1 MSTTKIN
8 QSHPLRRAGST
19 RVSRL
24 LKALSPDYFKLDDR
38 SVQDLVVAT
47 HRYANLLN
55 WFDADDRPDGSW
67 ACFWETETLTYL
79 AVLSALDLEQLRQQY
94 DEADRELGLLLESSG
109 PDEPAQEAQAYRTLI
124 GLLRQMALDLE
135 KTYRK
140 LGAIRH
146 PLQRY
151 VLELIRK
158 ANRQDTEELSSSLD
172 LLIGLNKAFDND
184 LNIED
189 YTSFIESD
197 GRWGLPDR
205 AAYGRITALAPT
217 AYPRERLRSIF
228 VKLYQ
233 AYAALKQRGQQ
244 AFDQEL
250 ARMEKPQSEEYR
262 LVQPHVSLYL
272 AFLQLFRYA
281 QESLNGLV
289 RKQLDFY
296 YEQVLALRP
305 APARPDS
312 VYLIFTLAKNFDP
325 QKIDGGAQLLGGKDA
340 QGRPLLYETVSD
352 WVVSQAK
359 LEEVK
364 SFYLPKSIY
373 SFNYDPYTPFT
384 EDTRTLIGQSYPLP
398 LPAAGVRPFSDGREI
413 PEEEVGFVIASPQLL
428 LQEGRRAVK
437 VEIPDVSAYF
447 IRERL
452 DVYLSTAEGWTKQP
466 LHHRDYDTTSTGY
479 ITSGNGWPDNLQDEG
494 EFAMQVVGGTANL
507 FLFLPKDFPS
517 VVQFGEMISW
527 PAIKI
532 VLKKGEL
539 RNLDGGG
546 YQLLPKLST
555 SRKITISVRV
565 EGVSKNLILQTD
577 QGIFNGTQQLMPFGP
592 TVLKGS
598 RFYVGFGEAFY
609 KKLGMV
615 SLRPNW
621 LEPLGDINTYYR
633 DYNGHT
639 ASSIIDVEILKN
651 SEWKLIKTVDS
662 LTFNNEEEEP
672 SLLFTLTPSERERES
687 LPDVVQYDSSVK
699 RGFLRWTFKGELLH
713 QEYARILALKSI
725 DAANKDANASII
737 RGIIAELEEIGEDDP
752 LARDVLNGLLST
764 TAGNLPNP
772 PYTPT
777 FNSIEL
783 DYYSDGQE
791 MEGGV
796 DQFFYLHP
804 FGGYEQVRGEDA
816 FAKTTL
822 FKDFTAYKGELETGG
837 LQTSKPT
844 TQGYLYLGFSQLE
857 GNANLSLLVQT
868 VEGSEKRPELDAPE
882 LIWWYLRA
890 HNDWAEIPI
899 DKILLDST
907 NGFTRSGLVQLAIP
921 EDLSSEGNTLLNPA
935 LKWLRVTAIENQ
947 NPERRTAALP
957 DLAYLHAQVIEAKYV
972 SEDGAAHSFIES
984 GLPAGSISKLA
995 ISQSAVKKVE
1005 QPFAS
1010 FNGRRRESEGEGM
1023 DFYQRVSERLR
1034 HRDRAVTV
1042 WDYEHLLLEAFPTV
1056 AAAKCISH
1064 TQYRVQ
1070 PASELA
1076 PGQVAVAVIPDQNKR
1091 AGAARNQPRF
1101 PKGDLDDM
1109 RDFLLERATL
1119 FLGAPAPE
1127 KEPLLHVTNAQ
1138 YEPIKV
1144 EVRVKFRHGAD
1155 IAFSKIQLDKDLRHF
1170 LSPWLQEG
1178 GKPPAFNVVLRRS
1191 GLIRFMEELSYVDYV
1206 DVDSLKLNG
1215 DVSAQEYLN
1224 PGAAHGIL
1232 CSANEHTILHIP

>member
-325 QKIDGGAQLLGGKDA
+325 QKIDSGAQLLGGKDT

-413 PEEEVGFVIASPQLL
+413 PEEEAGFVIASPQLL
-428 LQEGRRAVK
+428 LQEGRRLIVVSFENIQGPLDTDILK
-437 VEIPDVSAYF
+437 VA
-447 IRERL
+447 
-452 DVYLSTAEGWTKQP
+452 LSGKEGWIPIVNPTVAAFDLSSVDVNVSNTLP
-466 LHHRDYDTTSTGY
+466 TIPADTPDEAMFGWIPEAPAVATGLY
-479 ITSGNGWPDNLQDEG
+479 NARLVIY
-494 EFAMQVVGGTANL
+494 
-507 FLFLPKDFPS
+507 LPKDFEPVEAS
-517 VVQFGEMISW
+517 PALGMTHW
-527 PAIKI
+527 PALKI
-532 VLKKGEL
+532 TLKPEQLKRIGSDYSTL
-539 RNLDGGG
+539 VSSLD
-546 YQLLPKLST
+546 T
-555 SRKITISVRV
+555 NRKITIGVRA
-565 EGVSKNLILQTD
+565 EGVSKNLVLQTD

-609 KKLGMV
+609 KKLEWLR
-615 SLRPNW
+615 LRPNW
-621 LEPLGDINTYYR
+621 LEPKTADDIGTHYANYNDGLDGDGNPINLLPISRAINIDILSGNEFKPLG
-633 DYNGHT
+633 
-639 ASSIIDVEILKN
+639 
-651 SEWKLIKTVDS
+651 
-662 LTFNNEEEEP
+662 LTGEGDEEP
-672 SLLFTLTPSERERES
+672 ELGFDNTATLDLLPIESGLLQDRFVTTGSSNLT
-687 LPDVVQYDSSVK
+687 QYDASNR
-699 RGFLRWTFKGELLH
+699 RGFLRITFDGELGH
-713 QEYARILALKSI
+713 SEYANYLAVKSRR
-725 DAANKDANASII
+725 A
-737 RGIIAELEEIGEDDP
+737 
-752 LARDVLNGLLST
+752 T
-764 TAGNLPNP
+764 LPSQLPSP

-777 FNSIEL
+777 FNAIEL
-783 DYYSDGQE
+783 DYYSNGQE

-804 FGGYEQVRGEDA
+804 FGGYEQARSEDA
-816 FAKTTL
+816 FAKATL
-822 FKDFTAYKGELETGG
+822 FKDFTADD
-837 LQTSKPT
+837 QR
-844 TQGYLYLGFSQLE
+844 GYLYLGFSQLE

-1010 FNGRRRESEGEGM
+1010 FNGRGRESEGM

-1056 AAAKCISH
+1056 AAAKCIPH

-1076 PGQVAVAVIPDQNKR
+1076 PGQVAVAVIPDLNKR

-1127 KEPLLHVTNAQ
+1127 KEPFLHVTNAQ

-1215 DVSAQEYLN
+1215 EDVFQEYLS
-1224 PGAAHGIL
+1224 PSAAHGIL
-1232 CSANEHTILHIP
+1232 CSANEHAILHIP